1 MFHSLKKVV
10 IVCPL
15 YQAIT
20 QRNGQSLRKL
30 YKAKTI
36 EQHSACIICKWKE
49 ENKPILRRIF
59 IVKKLGSLMLALS
72 LAGSILAGCGSNSAT
87 SAPSSNGAT
96 GSTGGTEAT
105 TPAADNKTASNLSG
119 TVKVDGSSTVF
130 PITEAAA
137 EEFQIANPG
146 VQVTVGVSGTGGGF
160 KKFAAGETDISNA
173 SRPIKEKEAAAAK
186 EKGIDFVE
194 IPVAYDGISVVVSK
208 ENGFVDKLTVDELK
222 KIWEPDSKVK
232 TWKDVRPEWPAEEI
246 KLYGPGTDSGT
257 FEYFTEAIVGEAKK
271 SRPDYT
277 ASEDD
282 NVLVQ
287 GIAGDK
293 NSLGYFGYAYFEE
306 NADKLKLVPIDNG
319 DGNAVTP
326 TFDTIKDGTY
336 KPLARPIFIYANKKS
351 LEKPEVKEFVKFYL
365 ENAPE
370 LVKSVFYVP
379 LTDDKYKESLAKIQ

>member
-1 MFHSLKKVV
+1 M
-10 IVCPL
+10 
-15 YQAIT
+15 
-20 QRNGQSLRKL
+20 
-30 YKAKTI
+30 
-36 EQHSACIICKWKE
+36 
-49 ENKPILRRIF
+49 
-59 IVKKLGSLMLALS
+59 KKLGSLMLALS

-232 TWKDVRPEWPAEEI
+232 TWKDVRPEWPDEEI